1 MFDSTAAFST
11 EDEFVAL
18 FEATIG
24 LFANIIICLV
34 IYSVLLTVAGLG
46 QIKQGAL
53 SQIRHESREVV
64 VYE

>member
-1 MFDSTAAFST
+1 MFDSTAAFYT

-34 IYSVLLTVAGLG
+34 IYPVLLTLTGLG
-46 QIKQGAL
+46 HVRQGTL
-53 SQIRHESREVV
+53 SRMRHESR
-64 VYE
+64 